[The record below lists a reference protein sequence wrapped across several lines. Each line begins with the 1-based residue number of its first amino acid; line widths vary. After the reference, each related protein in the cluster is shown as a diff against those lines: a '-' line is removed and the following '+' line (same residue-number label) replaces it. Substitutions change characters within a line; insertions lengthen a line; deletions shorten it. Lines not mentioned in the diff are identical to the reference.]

1 MAAPVTNVFTL
12 VDASGCYSGQ
22 TLGLADQK
30 AIDINLLVLQ
40 LAAIGG
46 TNYTGNL
53 NQLITD
59 SACYATLLPDV
70 LRQVNLQID
79 KLNAVTAGATVG
91 TLEAQIVQAACI
103 RNASKEQMDAALL
116 FLKASLGVAKAYPQ

>member
-1 MAAPVTNVFTL
+1 MPITNFFTL
-12 VDASGCYSGQ
+12 VDASACYSGQ

-40 LAAIGG
+40 LAANGG

-53 NQLITD
+53 DQLISD
-59 SACYATLLPDV
+59 SACYATALPDV
-70 LRQVNLQID
+70 LRQINLQID
-79 KLNAVTAGATVG
+79 KLNAITAGATVG

-103 RNASKEQMDAALL
+103 RNATKEQMDAALL
-116 FLKASLGVAKAYPQ
+116 FLKASIGAGRNPPA